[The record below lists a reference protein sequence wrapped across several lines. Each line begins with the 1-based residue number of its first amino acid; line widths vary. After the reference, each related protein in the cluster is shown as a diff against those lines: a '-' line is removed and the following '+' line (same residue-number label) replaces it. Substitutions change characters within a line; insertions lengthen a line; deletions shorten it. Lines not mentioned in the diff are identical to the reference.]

1 MFYNIIVYVVY
12 VALLPV
18 YRLRVRGAENIPQG
32 AAVVCG
38 NHTARVD
45 AVVVFLALFLHGN
58 RPAIIAKAELF
69 KNPIARWFFTYMGA
83 FPVQR
88 GKADLNAIKKSLTV
102 LKQGKKLIIFPEGT
116 RVKEGNVE
124 AKSGAAMMA
133 LRTHSPVPPVYIT
146 PGRKAFRG
154 CTVTFGKPFLLPQPA
169 KADAEAYKEGAE
181 HIMDCVEQLGKEV
194 ARCG

>member
-69 KNPIARWFFTYMGA
+69 KNPLPG
-83 FPVQR
+83 
-88 GKADLNAIKKSLTV
+88 GSSLIW
-102 LKQGKKLIIFPEGT
+102 GRSPSSGT
-116 RVKEGNVE
+116 KR
-124 AKSGAAMMA
+124 
-133 LRTHSPVPPVYIT
+133 I
-146 PGRKAFRG
+146 
-154 CTVTFGKPFLLPQPA
+154 
-169 KADAEAYKEGAE
+169 
-181 HIMDCVEQLGKEV
+181 
-194 ARCG
+194 